1 MDTII
6 AVQSRETPHMRMFFA
21 GRQNDLISRHRIH
34 RIDAVPQSASPAS
47 VEWSAMSTSDAFDSG
62 VVSTPEAGIR

>member
-1 MDTII
+1 
-6 AVQSRETPHMRMFFA
+6 MRMFFA